1 MKKFQRYSEIMNRL
15 HTFKHVNV
23 KDLADTFK
31 VSEETIRRDLEQL
44 EKDGVVKRKHG
55 GASLVA
61 ESDFPYAFRAT
72 TNSEKKKIIA
82 KKILPLLKEQYS
94 IMADSS
100 STVLEAIR
108 LLSIQGQSFKV
119 ITNSINMLYELSSTP
134 LDFISTGG
142 MLKPDSATLVG
153 SQAINTIHHYYTDV
167 TLLSCRSFS
176 VNGASV
182 NGEQEGFTKKE
193 MVRQGRKV
201 IMLVDSSKLIPHE
214 DALFQ
219 FASFDDIDYVV
230 SDTPLPEA
238 YHEVLKRHHVEVL

>member
-1 MKKFQRYSEIMNRL
+1 MKKFQRYNEIMNRL

-23 KDLADTFK
+23 KDLAIAFN

-44 EKDGVVKRKHG
+44 EKEGVVKRKHG
-55 GASLVA
+55 GASLIS
-61 ESDFPYAFRAT
+61 ESDFPYAYRAT
-72 TNSEKKKIIA
+72 SHPEKKKAIA
-82 KKILPLLKEQYS
+82 EKILPLLKNQYS

-108 LLSIQGQSFKV
+108 LLSIEGQSYKV

-153 SQAINTIHHYYTDV
+153 SQAINTIHHYYTDI
-167 TLLSCRSFS
+167 TLLSCRSLS
-176 VNGASV
+176 IHGASV
-182 NGEQEGFTKKE
+182 NGELEGFTKKE
-193 MVRQGRKV
+193 MIGQGRQV
-201 IMLVDSSKLIPHE
+201 CLLVDSSKLTPHE

-219 FASFDDIDYVV
+219 FASFKDIDYIV
-230 SDTPLPEA
+230 SDTTLPEI
-238 YHEVLKRHHVEVL
+238 YHPVLQQHHVKVL